1 MKQLKGILYNYS
13 FWTLLRYSIYL
24 CYFFCTFRIENSD
37 ADRSFESNVRNFLA
51 EENSPNCFGKVK
63 EFPIES
69 SLEIGENDSTN
80 TSETYTIESDFE
92 TWNKV
97 SK

>member
-1 MKQLKGILYNYS
+1 ML
-13 FWTLLRYSIYL
+13 
-24 CYFFCTFRIENSD
+24 FFNFIFRIENLD
-37 ADRSFESNVRNFLA
+37 ADRSFEINLRNFLA

-63 EFPIES
+63 EFPVES
-69 SLEIGENDSTN
+69 SVEEGENYSTN

-97 SK
+97 SKINNVI

>member
-1 MKQLKGILYNYS
+1 M
-13 FWTLLRYSIYL
+13 
-24 CYFFCTFRIENSD
+24 ENLD
-37 ADRSFESNVRNFLA
+37 GDRSFESNVRNFLA

-63 EFPIES
+63 VFTSES
-69 SLEIGENDSTN
+69 SAEEGGSECTN

-97 SK
+97 NRKFIFVK

>member
-1 MKQLKGILYNYS
+1 M
-13 FWTLLRYSIYL
+13 
-24 CYFFCTFRIENSD
+24 D
-37 ADRSFESNVRNFLA
+37 ADRSFEINVRNFLA

-63 EFPIES
+63 EFPVES
-69 SLEIGENDSTN
+69 SVEEGENYSTN

-97 SK
+97 SKTNNVI